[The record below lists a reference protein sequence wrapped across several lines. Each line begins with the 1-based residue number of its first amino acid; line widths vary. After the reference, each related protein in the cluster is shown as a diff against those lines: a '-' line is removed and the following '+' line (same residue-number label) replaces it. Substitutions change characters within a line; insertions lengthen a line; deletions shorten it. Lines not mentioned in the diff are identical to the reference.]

1 MLLVDNGVQSGS
13 RHPRNRFGRF
23 RPSRSLAISFL
34 LSLLTAAPV
43 VKAQNFLAATA
54 PKESAS
60 DYRSSE
66 GLTGDNI
73 IARMIEGTRLRDE
86 RLQNYSSVRTYEIRN
101 PDGRVSAQAVVR
113 VDYRAP
119 GSKTFLK
126 ISEQGSPLM
135 RRLVFDRVLESE
147 EEMSSGQKHHD
158 DNAISPANY
167 SFKLVGQADLGGS
180 RCYVVEIR
188 PKRIEKYL
196 FEGTLWVDSRDF
208 AIVQITG
215 RPAKKLSFW
224 IKHADFVRQYRSID
238 GFWLPYRDET
248 VVEVRASGTQVFRI
262 EHRQYVINAA
272 DNLGASELGTQD

>member
-1 MLLVDNGVQSGS
+1 MLLADNGVRSGS
-13 RHPRNRFGRF
+13 GHGCKRFGRF
-23 RPSRSLAISFL
+23 RPDRSLAVSFL
-34 LSLLTAAPV
+34 LTLLTAAPV
-43 VKAQNFLAATA
+43 VKAQNFLTATA
-54 PKESAS
+54 PKETAS

-73 IARMIEGTRLRDE
+73 IARMIEGNRLRDE

-113 VDYRAP
+113 VAYRAP

-126 ISEQGSPLM
+126 ISEQGSPVVRHM
-135 RRLVFDRVLESE
+135 VFDRVLESE
-147 EEMSSGQKHHD
+147 EEMSSGQEHHD
-158 DNAISPANY
+158 DNAISSANY
-167 SFKLVGQADLGGS
+167 SFTLVGQADLGDS
-180 RCYVVEIR
+180 HCYVVEIR

-208 AIVQITG
+208 AIVQISG

-224 IKHADFVRQYRSID
+224 IKHADFVRQYRRID
-238 GFWLPYRDET
+238 GFWLPYRDGT
-248 VVEVRASGTQVFRI
+248 VVDVRASGTQVFRI